1 MSRLFLAALLV
12 GSLVL
17 TATDALA
24 QQYPA
29 PGAPKAAP
37 GAPKAAPGAAAPAGQ
52 EKSVE
57 GTIKSWDAATGMLTL
72 DDGTQ
77 ISIPPTVRL
86 ERDKVKE
93 GASVKASYEVKGGKN
108 VAKSVQVQ

>member
-1 MSRLFLAALLV
+1 MSRLFVVLAALLV

-17 TATDALA
+17 AAPAAFA
-24 QQYPA
+24 QQQPA
-29 PGAPKAAP
+29 PAAP
-37 GAPKAAPGAAAPAGQ
+37 APGAAAPAGM

-57 GTIKSWDAATGMLTL
+57 GKIKSWDAATGMLTL

-77 ISIPPTVRL
+77 ISVPPTVKI

-108 VAKSVQVQ
+108 VAKTVQVQ